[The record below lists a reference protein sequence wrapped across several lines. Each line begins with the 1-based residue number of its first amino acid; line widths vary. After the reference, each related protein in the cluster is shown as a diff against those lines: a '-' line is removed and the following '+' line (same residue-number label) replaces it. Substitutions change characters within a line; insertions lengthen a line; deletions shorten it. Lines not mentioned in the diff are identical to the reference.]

1 MGAPKAGDRDH
12 ACRMAQSGFE
22 SFDHKPTGDAVQVR
36 CSRSSNCKKERDRGV
51 EKTTQRVGVKL
62 VMNRK
67 RRSTASSNPVHK
79 VEK

>member
-22 SFDHKPTGDAVQVR
+22 SLDPKTLTNHGDAVQVR

-51 EKTTQRVGVKL
+51 EKTT
-62 VMNRK
+62 
-67 RRSTASSNPVHK
+67 
-79 VEK
+79 